1 MSCHMSSSGIANRI
15 VPEVKR
21 QVETLRGELKRDFT
35 QISDRQQAQLD
46 RIERQLGELLSL
58 LKPDALSKPTLHKK
72 TAGTQ
77 P

>member
-46 RIERQLGELLSL
+46 RIEKQLGELLAL
-58 LKPDALSKPTLHKK
+58 LKPETLGKPSPLAKRVE
-72 TAGTQ
+72 AQ

>member
-1 MSCHMSSSGIANRI
+1 MSCHMSSSSIANRI

-58 LKPDALSKPTLHKK
+58 LKPEELGKANLLKKP
-72 TAGTQ
+72 AGTQ